1 MSSNDMKMLVAIVR
15 DSDLDEIL
23 GALLEENFRV
33 TRIAS
38 SGGFFRRGNA
48 TLMIGVSEKRV
59 DQALQ
64 IIRERCA
71 LTNKNVIGNGHSI
84 PDIDTALHCDPI
96 A

>member
-15 DSDLDEIL
+15 DADLDEIL
-23 GALLEENFRV
+23 SALLEENFRV

-64 IIRERCA
+64 VIRERCA
-71 LTNKNVIGNGHSI
+71 PSLDLAVKHATVFVLDVDRFEQI
-84 PDIDTALHCDPI
+84 
-96 A
+96 